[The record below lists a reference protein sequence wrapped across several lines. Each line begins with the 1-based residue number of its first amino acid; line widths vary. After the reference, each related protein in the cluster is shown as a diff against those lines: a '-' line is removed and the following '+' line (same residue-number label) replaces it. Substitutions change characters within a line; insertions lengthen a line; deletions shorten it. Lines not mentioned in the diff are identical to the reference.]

1 MVQEACEFQ
10 SIVSLKHYWFY
21 CLNPDGRYLNLQI
34 AKLCYMM
41 QEDVSDSLYAL
52 SCEPDLRVR
61 IFSGCLVDGVRYH
74 TADRE
79 KYRRTQNS
87 GVMAEGTHD
96 GESIEFYGCLKQ
108 IIELQYNS
116 LETYYSP
123 IVVLFRCDWFDTHSK
138 KCRMKDEGFFRSINH
153 GSYWYKVDPFILS
166 TQAIKGILLEGQQ
179 AC

>member
-34 AKLCYMM
+34 AKLRYVM

-79 KYRRTQNS
+79 KYRTQNS

-116 LETYYSP
+116 SEWITPLQWFFF
-123 IVVLFRCDWFDTHSK
+123 VVTGL
-138 KCRMKDEGFFRSINH
+138 
-153 GSYWYKVDPFILS
+153 IL
-166 TQAIKGILLEGQQ
+166 TARNVE
-179 AC
+179 

>member
-1 MVQEACEFQ
+1 MK
-10 SIVSLKHYWFY
+10 L
-21 CLNPDGRYLNLQI
+21 RYV
-34 AKLCYMM
+34 M

-52 SCEPDLRVR
+52 SCEPDLRVQ

-96 GESIEFYGCLKQ
+96 GESIELYGFLKQ

-116 LETYYSP
+116 S
-123 IVVLFRCDWFDTHSK
+123 
-138 KCRMKDEGFFRSINH
+138 
-153 GSYWYKVDPFILS
+153 
-166 TQAIKGILLEGQQ
+166 
-179 AC
+179 